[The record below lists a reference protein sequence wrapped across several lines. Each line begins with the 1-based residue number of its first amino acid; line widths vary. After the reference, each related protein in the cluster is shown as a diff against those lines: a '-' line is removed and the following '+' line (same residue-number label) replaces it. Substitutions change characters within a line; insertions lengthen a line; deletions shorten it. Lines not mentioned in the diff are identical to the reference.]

1 MVTRKQILVVEDNDI
16 NRSMLCEILSDKYQ
30 VLEAE
35 NGKEALEILKQNK
48 ESITLI
54 LLDIQMPVMDGYA
67 FLDIVKKDEELSLI
81 PVIVMTQGDKEDD
94 EVEALAR
101 GATDFVPKP
110 YRPNVILHRI
120 AGIIKLRETAAIV
133 NQFKYD
139 RLTGM
144 YTKEF
149 FYRKVRES
157 LDENPEKDY
166 LIICSNYENFK
177 LYNDIFGRKAGN
189 QVLVEGA
196 QKFQRRVGE
205 NAVCCRYSA
214 DRFLCFMEK
223 PDEKTIREKFVPK
236 VENER
241 TNLVNNAPVKFGIYE
256 IRDPSLSVEQMC
268 DRAFLAADSI
278 KGVYNRNVALYDDTL
293 RERLLWEKEIA
304 DDMVMALKEGKF
316 SVCFQPKYSLQDNKI
331 AGAEA
336 LIRWNHP
343 KWGVI
348 FPGDFIPLFER
359 NGFIS
364 YLDMF
369 VWETVCAK
377 LNEWKEKGYP
387 LLPISVNIS
396 RADIYRYR
404 LTDTFCA
411 LIQKYE
417 IEPEFLHL
425 EITESAY
432 TEHQERLISTVEA
445 LRGLD
450 FIIEMDD
457 FGRGYSSLNML
468 SQMSLDILKLDMEFV
483 QNEIAKPAER
493 SILNDIISMAHRM
506 HLIVVAEGIE
516 TWEQAKFLEK
526 MGCDYGQGYYFSTP
540 MSAAEFEEFL
550 KNQSVH
556 NMTML
561 KHKKSRKD
569 VC

>member
-16 NRSMLCEILSDKYQ
+16 NRSMLCEILSDKYL

-35 NGKEALEILKQNK
+35 NGKEALEILKRNK

-223 PDEKTIREKFVPK
+223 PDEKTIREKFMPK

-256 IRDPSLSVEQMC
+256 IKDPSLSVEQMC

>member
-35 NGKEALEILKQNK
+35 NGKEALEILKRNK

-54 LLDIQMPVMDGYA
+54 LLDIQMLVMDGYA

-177 LYNDIFGRKAGN
+177 LYNDIFGRNAGD

-223 PDEKTIREKFVPK
+223 PDEKTIREKFMPK

-256 IRDPSLSVEQMC
+256 IKDPSLSVEQMC